1 MTQETYD
8 KIVDKI
14 VDVILHNEGDEYI
27 TFEDGDLYVTGAI
40 EYDIDSYDNYITVD
54 GRRYFEGHHDTIDGV
69 HSVDVEAWLGEEPIE
84 IDNEYVLYKIQQQ
97 Y

>member
-14 VDVILHNEGDEYI
+14 VDTIMRHEGDEYI
-27 TFEDGDLYVTGAI
+27 TIENGDLYVTAAI

-54 GRRYFEGHHDTIDGV
+54 GRRYFEGHYDTVDGV
-69 HSVDVEAWLGEEPIE
+69 HSVDVEAWLGEEPID
-84 IDNEYVLYKIQQQ
+84 IDNEYVLYKLQKQ